1 MNFFYSLAIRLYSGL
16 VATASLFG
24 NKKAQQWWKGR
35 SNQWTNLVSENKED
49 EWLWMHV
56 SSLGEFEQGLP
67 VIESLKKNF
76 PKYKILLTF
85 FSPSGYEPRKN
96 FPLADKVA
104 YMPSDTLRN
113 AKKLVRNFNIKAAF
127 FVKYDFWFNYMK
139 VLKKNDI
146 PLYYIS
152 ALLHP
157 DHYFFKFYSSWFRK
171 QLLNVSHYFVQNDET
186 AKLLKSIGIENT
198 TVTGD
203 TRFDRVYDIAKQSK
217 SFPEIE
223 EFIAG
228 RHCIIAGSSW
238 PSDEKF
244 IIPFSKK
251 MPDDYCLIIAP
262 HDISESHIKQITSQL
277 DNYVL
282 YSQQPAASSQQ
293 PTASSQQPAANSQ
306 QLTASSQQPTAL
318 VVDTI
323 GILKQI
329 YKYARFAYVGGGF
342 MSSIHNTQEALV
354 FGCPVVVGPKY
365 TKFVEAVD
373 LVRDGGMFS
382 VNNQQEFDD
391 IFEQLMNDDDFY
403 NKASGICQD
412 YIQLSIGATEKI
424 MRKLNAEL

>member
-1 MNFFYSLAIRLYSGL
+1 MNFLYSIAIRLYSGL
-16 VATASLFG
+16 VAIASLFG
-24 NKKAQQWWKGR
+24 NEKARLWWKGR
-35 SNQWTNLVSENKED
+35 KNQWENLKSNKDD
-49 EWLWMHV
+49 EWIWIHV

-67 VIESLKKNF
+67 VMERLKSDF
-76 PKYKILLTF
+76 PKYKLLLTF

-96 FPLADKVA
+96 FQLADKVA
-104 YMPSDTLRN
+104 YMPSDTRRN
-113 AKKLVRNFNIKAAF
+113 AERLIKNFNIKAVF

-171 QLLNVSHYFVQNDET
+171 QLFNVSHFFVQNDET
-186 AKLLKSIGIENT
+186 AKLLKSIGIENS

-203 TRFDRVYDIAKQSK
+203 TRFDRVFEIAKQSK

-228 RHCIIAGSSW
+228 RQCIIAGSSW
-238 PSDEKF
+238 PADEKF

-251 MPDDYCLIIAP
+251 MPDNYCLIIAP

-282 YSQQPAASSQQ
+282 YSQQSTVNSQQ
-293 PTASSQQPAANSQ
+293 PTANGQQPTANSQ
-306 QLTASSQQPTAL
+306 QPTVL
-318 VVDTI
+318 VINTI

-354 FGCPVVVGPKY
+354 FGCPVVIGPKY
-365 TKFVEAVD
+365 HKFVEAVD
-373 LVRDGGMFS
+373 LVKDGGMFS

-391 IFEQLMNDDDFY
+391 VFERLMEDDEFY

-412 YIQLSIGATEKI
+412 YIQLSIGATNKI
-424 MRKLNAEL
+424 MKVLNSEL

>member
-1 MNFFYSLAIRLYSGL
+1 MNLLYSIAIRLYSGF
-16 VATASLFG
+16 VALASLLG
-24 NKKAQQWWKGR
+24 NEKAKLWWNGR
-35 SNQWTNLVSENKED
+35 KNQWKNLISVNKND
-49 EWLWMHV
+49 EWIWIHV

-67 VIESLKKNF
+67 VIERLKSDF
-76 PKYKILLTF
+76 PEYKLLLTF

-96 FPLADKVA
+96 FQLADKVA
-104 YMPSDTLRN
+104 YMPSDTLHN
-113 AKKLVRNFNIKAAF
+113 AKKLIKNFNIKAAF

-139 VLKKNDI
+139 VLKKNNI

-157 DHYFFKFYSSWFRK
+157 NHYFFKFYSSWFRK
-171 QLLNVSHYFVQNDET
+171 QLRNVSHFFVQNDET
-186 AKLLKSIGIENT
+186 AKLLKNIGIENT

-203 TRFDRVYDIAKQSK
+203 TRFDRVYEIAKQSK

-223 EFIAG
+223 KFING

-244 IIPFSKK
+244 IIPFLNK
-251 MPDDYCLIIAP
+251 MPDNYCLIIAP
-262 HDISESHIKQITSQL
+262 HDISDSHIKQITSQL
-277 DNYVL
+277 NNYVL
-282 YSQQPAASSQQ
+282 YNQQSKVNGQQ
-293 PTASSQQPAANSQ
+293 PTV
-306 QLTASSQQPTAL
+306 L
-318 VVDTI
+318 VINTI

-354 FGCPVVVGPKY
+354 FGCPVVIGPKY
-365 TKFVEAVD
+365 HQFVEAVD
-373 LVRDGGMFS
+373 LVGDGGMFS

-391 IFEQLMNDDDFY
+391 IFERLINDDEFY

-412 YIQLSIGATEKI
+412 YIQLSIGATNKI
-424 MRKLNAEL
+424 MKVLESKL

>member
-1 MNFFYSLAIRLYSGL
+1 MNFLYSIAIRLYSGL
-16 VATASLFG
+16 VAIASLFG
-24 NKKAQQWWKGR
+24 NEKARLWWNGR
-35 SNQWTNLVSENKED
+35 KNQWENLKSNKDD
-49 EWLWMHV
+49 EWIWIHV

-67 VIESLKKNF
+67 VIERLKSDF
-76 PKYKILLTF
+76 PKYKLLLTF

-96 FPLADKVA
+96 FQLADKVA
-104 YMPSDTLRN
+104 YMPSDTRRN
-113 AKKLVRNFNIKAAF
+113 AERLIKNFNIKAVF

-171 QLLNVSHYFVQNDET
+171 QLFNVSHFFVQNDET
-186 AKLLKSIGIENT
+186 AKLLKSIGIENS

-203 TRFDRVYDIAKQSK
+203 TRFDRVFEIAKQSK

-228 RHCIIAGSSW
+228 RQCIIAGSSW
-238 PSDEKF
+238 PADEKF
-244 IIPFSKK
+244 IITFSKK
-251 MPDDYCLIIAP
+251 MPDNYCLIIAP

-282 YSQQPAASSQQ
+282 YSQQSTANGQQ
-293 PTASSQQPAANSQ
+293 PTV
-306 QLTASSQQPTAL
+306 L
-318 VVDTI
+318 VINTI

-354 FGCPVVVGPKY
+354 FGCPVVIGPKY
-365 TKFVEAVD
+365 HKFVEAVD
-373 LVRDGGMFS
+373 LVKDGGMFS

-391 IFEQLMNDDDFY
+391 VFEQLMVDDEFY

-412 YIQLSIGATEKI
+412 YIQLSIGATNKI
-424 MRKLNAEL
+424 MKVLESKL

>member
-1 MNFFYSLAIRLYSGL
+1 MNILYSIAIILYSGL
-16 VATASLFG
+16 VAVAALFG
-24 NKKAQQWWKGR
+24 NKKAKLWWNGR
-35 SNQWTNLVSENKED
+35 KNQWKNLISVNKDD
-49 EWLWMHV
+49 EWIWIHV

-67 VIESLKKNF
+67 VIESLKANF

-96 FPLADKVA
+96 FQLADKVA
-104 YMPSDTLRN
+104 YMPSDTRHN
-113 AKKLVRNFNIKAAF
+113 AKKLIKNFNIKAAF

-152 ALLHP
+152 ALLHQ

-171 QLLNVSHYFVQNDET
+171 QLRNVSHFFVQNDDT

-203 TRFDRVYDIAKQSK
+203 TRFDRVFEIAKQSK

-223 EFIAG
+223 KFIAG
-228 RHCIIAGSSW
+228 RQCIIAGSSW

-244 IIPFSKK
+244 IIPFVKK
-251 MPDDYCLIIAP
+251 MPDNYCLIIAP
-262 HDISESHIKQITSQL
+262 HDISDSHVKQIISQL
-277 DNYVL
+277 DSYIL
-282 YSQQPAASSQQ
+282 YSDQPSAVSYQRSAVSGQRSAISDQQAKV
-293 PTASSQQPAANSQ
+293 
-306 QLTASSQQPTAL
+306 L
-318 VVDTI
+318 VIDTI

-354 FGCPVVVGPKY
+354 FGCPVVIGPKY
-365 TKFVEAVD
+365 HKFVEAVD
-373 LVRDGGMFS
+373 LVRDGGIFS
-382 VNNQQEFDD
+382 VNNQEEFDS
-391 IFEQLMNDDDFY
+391 IFEQLMNDDEFY

-412 YIQLSIGATEKI
+412 YIQLSIGATNKI
-424 MRKLNAEL
+424 NRHLTSSGEFNNR

>member
-1 MNFFYSLAIRLYSGL
+1 M
-16 VATASLFG
+16 VAVASLFG

-35 SNQWTNLVSENKED
+35 CKQWENLVSKNKDD

-67 VIESLKKNF
+67 VIESLKKNY

-96 FPLADKVA
+96 FSLADKVA
-104 YMPSDTLRN
+104 YMPSDTLHN
-113 AKKLVRNFNIKAAF
+113 AKRLVRNFNIKAAF

-152 ALLHP
+152 ALLHT

-171 QLLNVSHYFVQNDET
+171 QLFNVSHYFVQNDET

-238 PSDEKF
+238 PSDERF

-251 MPDDYCLIIAP
+251 MPDDYSLIIAP

-277 DNYVL
+277 DSYVL
-282 YSQQPAASSQQ
+282 YSQLTLPI
-293 PTASSQQPAANSQ
+293 SQ
-306 QLTASSQQPTAL
+306 QLNNSATQQSKKVL

-354 FGCPVVVGPKY
+354 FGCPVVIGPKY

-382 VNNQQEFDD
+382 VNNQQEFDR
-391 IFEQLMNDDDFY
+391 IFEQLMNNDDFY

-412 YIQLSIGATEKI
+412 YIQLSIGATDKI
-424 MRKLNAEL
+424 MRRLNDELRTKS

>member
-1 MNFFYSLAIRLYSGL
+1 MNLLYSIAIRIYSGL
-16 VATASLFG
+16 VAIASFCG
-24 NKKAQQWWKGR
+24 NEKARLWWKGR
-35 SNQWTNLVSENKED
+35 KNQWNNLKHTNNDD
-49 EWLWMHV
+49 EWIWIHV

-67 VIESLKKNF
+67 VIESLKSNF
-76 PKYKILLTF
+76 PQYKLLLTF

-96 FPLADKVA
+96 FQLADKVA
-104 YMPSDTLRN
+104 YMPSDTRRN
-113 AKKLVRNFNIKAAF
+113 AKKLIRNFNIKAVF

-139 VLKKNDI
+139 VLKENDI

-171 QLLNVSHYFVQNDET
+171 QLFNVSHFFVQNDDT

-203 TRFDRVYDIAKQSK
+203 TRFDRVFEIAKLSK

-223 EFIAG
+223 EFING
-228 RHCIIAGSSW
+228 RKCIIAGSSW

-251 MPDDYCLIIAP
+251 MPDNYCFIIAP

-277 DNYVL
+277 DSCIL
-282 YSQQPAASSQQ
+282 YSQLSLADSKQSKV
-293 PTASSQQPAANSQ
+293 
-306 QLTASSQQPTAL
+306 L
-318 VVDTI
+318 VIDII

-342 MSSIHNTQEALV
+342 MNSIHNTQEALV

-365 TKFVEAVD
+365 HKFVEAVD
-373 LVRDGGMFS
+373 LVKDGGIFS
-382 VNNQQEFDD
+382 VNDQQEFDE
-391 IFEQLMNDDDFY
+391 IFNKLINDEVFY
-403 NKASGICQD
+403 NRASGICQD
-412 YIQLSIGATEKI
+412 YIQLSIGATDKI
-424 MRKLNAEL
+424 IRYLKTKRQ

>member
-1 MNFFYSLAIRLYSGL
+1 MNFLYSIAIRLYSGF
-16 VATASLFG
+16 VALASLLG
-24 NKKAQQWWKGR
+24 NEKAKLWWNGR
-35 SNQWTNLVSENKED
+35 KNQWKNLISVNKND
-49 EWLWMHV
+49 EWIWIHV

-67 VIESLKKNF
+67 VIESLKSDF
-76 PKYKILLTF
+76 PKYKLLLTF

-96 FPLADKVA
+96 FQLADKVA
-104 YMPSDTLRN
+104 YMPSDTLHN
-113 AKKLVRNFNIKAAF
+113 AKRLIKNFNIKAAF

-139 VLKKNDI
+139 VLKKNNI

-171 QLLNVSHYFVQNDET
+171 QLRNVSHFFVQNEET
-186 AKLLKSIGIENT
+186 AKLLKYIGLENA

-203 TRFDRVYDIAKQSK
+203 TRFDRVYEIAKQSK

-223 EFIAG
+223 NFIAG

-238 PSDEKF
+238 PADEKF

-251 MPDDYCLIIAP
+251 MPDNYCLIIAP

-282 YSQQPAASSQQ
+282 YSQQL
-293 PTASSQQPAANSQ
+293 TANSQ
-306 QLTASSQQPTAL
+306 QPMVNGQQPTVL
-318 VVDTI
+318 VINTI

-365 TKFVEAVD
+365 HKFVEAVD

-382 VNNQQEFDD
+382 VNNQQEFDE
-391 IFEQLMNDDDFY
+391 IFEKLMNDDSFY

-424 MRKLNAEL
+424 MRKLNSEL

>member
-1 MNFFYSLAIRLYSGL
+1 MNFLYSIAIRLYSGL
-16 VATASLFG
+16 VAIASLFG
-24 NKKAQQWWKGR
+24 NEKARLWWKGR
-35 SNQWTNLVSENKED
+35 KNQWENLKSNKDD
-49 EWLWMHV
+49 EWIWIHV

-67 VIESLKKNF
+67 VIERLKSDF
-76 PKYKILLTF
+76 PKYKLLLTF

-96 FPLADKVA
+96 FQLADKVA
-104 YMPSDTLRN
+104 YMPSDTRRN
-113 AKKLVRNFNIKAAF
+113 AERLIKNFNIKAVF

-171 QLLNVSHYFVQNDET
+171 QLFNVSHFFVQNDET
-186 AKLLKSIGIENT
+186 AKLLKSIGIENS

-203 TRFDRVYDIAKQSK
+203 TRFDRVFEIAKQSK

-228 RHCIIAGSSW
+228 RQCIIAGSSW
-238 PSDEKF
+238 PADEKF

-251 MPDDYCLIIAP
+251 MPDNYCLIIAP

-277 DNYVL
+277 DNYTL
-282 YSQQPAASSQQ
+282 YSQQSTANSQQ
-293 PTASSQQPAANSQ
+293 PTV
-306 QLTASSQQPTAL
+306 L
-318 VVDTI
+318 VINTI

-354 FGCPVVVGPKY
+354 FGCPVVIGPKY
-365 TKFVEAVD
+365 HKFVEAVD
-373 LVRDGGMFS
+373 LVKDGGMFS
-382 VNNQQEFDD
+382 VNNQQEFDEV
-391 IFEQLMNDDDFY
+391 FEQLMNDDEFY

-412 YIQLSIGATEKI
+412 YIQLSIGATNKI
-424 MRKLNAEL
+424 MKVLESKL

>member
-1 MNFFYSLAIRLYSGL
+1 M
-16 VATASLFG
+16 VAVASLFG

-35 SNQWTNLVSENKED
+35 NKQWENLVSENKED

-104 YMPSDTLRN
+104 YMPSDTLQN

-157 DHYFFKFYSSWFRK
+157 DHYFFKLYSSWFRK

-186 AKLLKSIGIENT
+186 ANLLKSIGIENT

-217 SFPEIE
+217 SFSEIE

-277 DNYVL
+277 DSYVL
-282 YSQQPAASSQQ
+282 YSQLSLPISKQLS
-293 PTASSQQPAANSQ
+293 NSVTQ
-306 QLTASSQQPTAL
+306 QLKKVL

-382 VNNQQEFDD
+382 VNNHQEFDD
-391 IFEQLMNDDDFY
+391 IFELLMNDDDFY

-424 MRKLNAEL
+424 MRRLNDEL

>member
-1 MNFFYSLAIRLYSGL
+1 MNFLYSIAIRLYSGL
-16 VATASLFG
+16 VAIASLFG
-24 NKKAQQWWKGR
+24 NEKARLWWKGR
-35 SNQWTNLVSENKED
+35 KNQWEKLTSLNKDD
-49 EWLWMHV
+49 EWIWIHV

-67 VIESLKKNF
+67 VIERLKNDF
-76 PKYKILLTF
+76 PEYKLLLTF

-96 FPLADKVA
+96 FQLADKVA
-104 YMPSDTLRN
+104 YMPSDTRHN
-113 AKKLVRNFNIKAAF
+113 AKKLIKNFNIKAAF

-139 VLKKNDI
+139 VLKDNDI

-157 DHYFFKFYSSWFRK
+157 NHYFFKFYSSWFRK
-171 QLLNVSHYFVQNDET
+171 QLFNVSHFFVQNDET
-186 AKLLKSIGIENT
+186 AKLLKSIGIENA

-203 TRFDRVYDIAKQSK
+203 TRFDRVYEIAKQSK

-223 EFIAG
+223 NFIAG

-251 MPDDYCLIIAP
+251 MPENYCLIIAP
-262 HDISESHIKQITSQL
+262 HDVSDSHIKQITTQL

-282 YSQQPAASSQQ
+282 YSQQPTVNSQQ
-293 PTASSQQPAANSQ
+293 PTVLIIN
-306 QLTASSQQPTAL
+306 
-318 VVDTI
+318 TI

-354 FGCPVVVGPKY
+354 FGCPVVIGPKY
-365 TKFVEAVD
+365 HKFVEAVD

-382 VNNQQEFDD
+382 VNNQQEFDE
-391 IFEQLMNDDDFY
+391 IFEKLMNDDEFY

-412 YIQLSIGATEKI
+412 YIQLSIGATDKI
-424 MRKLNAEL
+424 MKNFKL

>member
-16 VATASLFG
+16 VAVASLFG

-35 SNQWTNLVSENKED
+35 NKQWENLVSENKED

-104 YMPSDTLRN
+104 YMPSDTLQN

-157 DHYFFKFYSSWFRK
+157 DHYFFKFYSTWFRK

-186 AKLLKSIGIENT
+186 AKLLKSIGIENA

-251 MPDDYCLIIAP
+251 MPDDYSLIIAP
-262 HDISESHIKQITSQL
+262 HDVSESHIKQITSQL
-277 DNYVL
+277 DSYVL
-282 YSQQPAASSQQ
+282 YSQLTLPI
-293 PTASSQQPAANSQ
+293 SQ
-306 QLTASSQQPTAL
+306 QLSNLAAQQHKKVL

-382 VNNQQEFDD
+382 VENQQEFDD
-391 IFEQLMNDDDFY
+391 IFEQLMNDDNFY

-412 YIQLSIGATEKI
+412 YIQLSIGATSKI
-424 MRKLNAEL
+424 MRRMNDEL

>member
-16 VATASLFG
+16 VAVASLFG

-35 SNQWTNLVSENKED
+35 NKQWENLVSENKED

-96 FPLADKVA
+96 FPLADKVT
-104 YMPSDTLRN
+104 YMPSDTLQN
-113 AKKLVRNFNIKAAF
+113 AKKLVRNFNIKAVF

-157 DHYFFKFYSSWFRK
+157 DHYFFRFYSSWFRK

-251 MPDDYCLIIAP
+251 MPSDYCLIIAP

-277 DNYVL
+277 DSYVL
-282 YSQQPAASSQQ
+282 YSQLTLPI
-293 PTASSQQPAANSQ
+293 SQ
-306 QLTASSQQPTAL
+306 QLNNSVTQQLKKVL

-391 IFEQLMNDDDFY
+391 IFDQLMNDDDFY

>member
-16 VATASLFG
+16 VAVASLFG

-35 SNQWTNLVSENKED
+35 NKQWENLVSENKED

-104 YMPSDTLRN
+104 YMPSDTLQN

-223 EFIAG
+223 EFVAG

-251 MPDDYCLIIAP
+251 MPDDYSLIIAP
-262 HDISESHIKQITSQL
+262 HDVSESHIKQITSQL
-277 DNYVL
+277 DSYVL
-282 YSQQPAASSQQ
+282 YSQLTLPI
-293 PTASSQQPAANSQ
+293 SQ
-306 QLTASSQQPTAL
+306 QLSNSDAQQLKKVL

-382 VNNQQEFDD
+382 VENQQEFDD
-391 IFEQLMNDDDFY
+391 IFEQLMNDDNFY

-412 YIQLSIGATEKI
+412 YIQLSIGATGKI
-424 MRKLNAEL
+424 MRRLNDEL

>member
-1 MNFFYSLAIRLYSGL
+1 MNFLYSIAIRLYSGL
-16 VATASLFG
+16 VAIASLFG
-24 NKKAQQWWKGR
+24 NEKARLWWNGR
-35 SNQWTNLVSENKED
+35 KNQWENLKSNKDD
-49 EWLWMHV
+49 EWIWIHV

-67 VIESLKKNF
+67 VIERLKSDF
-76 PKYKILLTF
+76 PKYKLLLTF

-96 FPLADKVA
+96 FQLADKVA
-104 YMPSDTLRN
+104 YMPSDTRRN
-113 AKKLVRNFNIKAAF
+113 AERLIKNFNIKAVF

-171 QLLNVSHYFVQNDET
+171 RLFNVSHFFVQNDET
-186 AKLLKSIGIENT
+186 AKLLKSIGIENS

-203 TRFDRVYDIAKQSK
+203 TRFDRVFEIAKQSK

-228 RHCIIAGSSW
+228 RQCIIAGSSW
-238 PSDEKF
+238 PADEKF

-251 MPDDYCLIIAP
+251 MPDNYCLIIAP

-282 YSQQPAASSQQ
+282 YSQQSTVNSQQ
-293 PTASSQQPAANSQ
+293 PTV
-306 QLTASSQQPTAL
+306 L
-318 VVDTI
+318 VINTI

-354 FGCPVVVGPKY
+354 FGCPVVIGPKY
-365 TKFVEAVD
+365 HKFVEAVD
-373 LVRDGGMFS
+373 LVKDGGMFS
-382 VNNQQEFDD
+382 VNNQQEFDEV
-391 IFEQLMNDDDFY
+391 FEQLMEDDEFY
-403 NKASGICQD
+403 NQASGICQD
-412 YIQLSIGATEKI
+412 YILLSIGETNKI
-424 MRKLNAEL
+424 MKVLESKL

>member
-1 MNFFYSLAIRLYSGL
+1 M
-16 VATASLFG
+16 VAVASLFG

-35 SNQWTNLVSENKED
+35 NKQWENLVSENKED

-104 YMPSDTLRN
+104 YMPSDTLQN

-186 AKLLKSIGIENT
+186 AKLLKSIGIENA

-251 MPDDYCLIIAP
+251 MPDDYSLIIAP
-262 HDISESHIKQITSQL
+262 HDVSESHIKQITSQL
-277 DNYVL
+277 DSYVL
-282 YSQQPAASSQQ
+282 YSQLTLPI
-293 PTASSQQPAANSQ
+293 SQ
-306 QLTASSQQPTAL
+306 QLSNSDAQQLKKVL

-382 VNNQQEFDD
+382 VENQHEFDD
-391 IFEQLMNDDDFY
+391 IFEQLMNDDNFY

-412 YIQLSIGATEKI
+412 YIQLSIGATSKI
-424 MRKLNAEL
+424 MRRLNDEL

>member
-16 VATASLFG
+16 VAVASLFG

-35 SNQWTNLVSENKED
+35 NKQWENLVSENKED

-104 YMPSDTLRN
+104 YMPSDTLQN
-113 AKKLVRNFNIKAAF
+113 AKKMVRNFNIKAAF

-157 DHYFFKFYSSWFRK
+157 DHYFFKFYSTWFRK

-186 AKLLKSIGIENT
+186 AKLLKSIGIENA

-251 MPDDYCLIIAP
+251 MPDDYSLITAP
-262 HDISESHIKQITSQL
+262 HDVSESHIKQITSQL
-277 DNYVL
+277 DSYVL
-282 YSQQPAASSQQ
+282 YSQLTLPI
-293 PTASSQQPAANSQ
+293 SQ
-306 QLTASSQQPTAL
+306 QLSNSAALQHKKVL

-382 VNNQQEFDD
+382 VENQQEFDD
-391 IFEQLMNDDDFY
+391 IFEQLMNDDNFY

-412 YIQLSIGATEKI
+412 YIQLSIGATSKI
-424 MRKLNAEL
+424 MRRMNDEL

>member
-1 MNFFYSLAIRLYSGL
+1 MNFLYSIAIRLYSGF
-16 VATASLFG
+16 VALASLLG
-24 NKKAQQWWKGR
+24 NEKAKLWWNGR
-35 SNQWTNLVSENKED
+35 KNQWKNLISVNKND
-49 EWLWMHV
+49 EWIWIHV

-67 VIESLKKNF
+67 VIESLKSDF
-76 PKYKILLTF
+76 PKYKLLLTF

-96 FPLADKVA
+96 FQLADKVA
-104 YMPSDTLRN
+104 YMPSDTLHN
-113 AKKLVRNFNIKAAF
+113 AKRLIKNFNIKAAF

-139 VLKKNDI
+139 VLKKNNI

-171 QLLNVSHYFVQNDET
+171 QLRNVSHFFVQNEET
-186 AKLLKSIGIENT
+186 AKLLKYIGLENA

-203 TRFDRVYDIAKQSK
+203 TRFDRVYEIAKQSK

-223 EFIAG
+223 NFIAG

-238 PSDEKF
+238 PADERF

-251 MPDDYCLIIAP
+251 MPDNYCLIIAP

-282 YSQQPAASSQQ
+282 YSQQSTANCQQ
-293 PTASSQQPAANSQ
+293 PTV
-306 QLTASSQQPTAL
+306 L
-318 VVDTI
+318 VINTI

-365 TKFVEAVD
+365 HKFVEAVD

-382 VNNQQEFDD
+382 VNNQQEFDE
-391 IFEQLMNDDDFY
+391 IFEKLMNDDSFY

-424 MRKLNAEL
+424 MRKLNSEL